1 MTSVPPPSRPPAASV
16 VKLINQNLPPG
27 MKMGNDVKDMILEA
41 CNEFIQAVSGE
52 ASEISDKEGKTTI
65 TPEHVVKALEA
76 LEFDAYLPAVNEV
89 WEEEK
94 KLDAEQREVKKTKK
108 KAAAN
113 AMSAEEALALQTKM
127 FAEAKARYAA
137 GDAGGPGPGPGG
149 GPGPG
154 PGGGPAPPPSLE

>member
-1 MTSVPPPSRPPAASV
+1 
-16 VKLINQNLPPG
+16 
-27 MKMGNDVKDMILEA
+27 MGNDVKDMILEA

-52 ASEISDKEGKTTI
+52 ANEISDKEGKTTI
-65 TPEHVVKALEA
+65 TPEHVVRALEA
-76 LEFDAYLPAVNEV
+76 LEFNAYLPAVNEA
-89 WEEEK
+89 WDEEK

-137 GDAGGPGPGPGG
+137 GDAAGGA
-149 GPGPG
+149 
-154 PGGGPAPPPSLE
+154 GGPAPPPATEGGGSLE